1 MAGDAS
7 SNSGLSIESVRRID
21 ELCDRFESELKAG
34 RRLDPVSWLPE
45 VDEAARGEL
54 VRNLLALELEYTD
67 SDSQARVIAAWRLR
81 FPGYRE
87 AIESLVK
94 DRKEKT
100 RTLPPPS
107 PAGSPTII
115 IPNAAGENTAV
126 FEETQTARGA
136 EALDDGD
143 TYRLAAAP
151 LQRFGDYELLQ
162 EIARGGMGV
171 VYKARQLTLHRIVAL
186 KMILAGQLASK
197 MEVERFYSEARAA
210 GELQHP
216 NIVAIHEVGQHNGQ
230 HFFSMDYVDGPS
242 LADKVVNG
250 TWPPRE
256 AARLMR
262 QIAKAVHYAHTRGI
276 VHRDLKP
283 RNVLLTA
290 EGQPRI
296 TDFGLAKRL
305 HGTSDLTASG
315 QIMGTPSFMSP
326 EQAQGKVRGVGPPS
340 DVYSLGAILYC
351 LLTGRP
357 PFSGRDA
364 IAVLTRVITQDPT
377 PPKQLNPELDKD
389 LETIT
394 LKCLRK
400 DPQLRYSS
408 AKELADDLNRFLKGE
423 PIQARPVRRSEKLW
437 RWCRRK
443 PLLASLIAAVG
454 LLVVLLLVTAS
465 VAWALWPR
473 VLARRLPEQAIYADH
488 IRDAQRALD
497 RNNVAAANRS
507 LDACRPELRGW
518 EFHYL
523 AGMTK
528 KLSPNVVGE
537 QQTLS
542 LETARLPAG
551 DDPSRKKPIAPVH
564 PVTSV
569 AFSPDGERIAGANS
583 AGILKVWDARSGQE
597 RMELRDLA
605 SAAFSPD
612 GKRIA
617 GVAGGKPT
625 VWDLATERQAVQL
638 EWPTRIMAERPNAV
652 WDAENQDWV
661 MPPFVPPPSPF
672 QPAPF
677 RNAPFRAAPAHS
689 TPVQPPDAFRSGNWN
704 CIGYSPDGKRI
715 AMGSWDKS
723 IKVWDA
729 GSGKQTLTLMW
740 HGDAVQCIAF
750 SPDSKRIVSGS
761 SDRTLKLWDVASD
774 ARGLALDPGSAIR
787 SVRGRE
793 RLTLRGHEGA
803 VCAVSFSPDGGR
815 IVSASADGT
824 LKVWDAGTGH
834 ETLTIEGHLDQIS
847 SVAFSPDGSRI
858 ASGSADGELRLWDT
872 ETGRGM
878 LALTTDAGGIR
889 AVAFSRDGTR
899 IVSGSSNGT
908 IRIWG
913 ASNSGE

>member
-7 SNSGLSIESVRRID
+7 SHSGLSIESVRRID
-21 ELCDRFESELKAG
+21 ELCDRFEAELKAG
-34 RRLDPVSWLPE
+34 RRLDPASFLAE

-54 VRNLLALELEYTD
+54 VRNLLALELEYAD
-67 SDSQARVIAAWRLR
+67 SDSQARVIAAWLRR
-81 FPGYRE
+81 FPSYRE
-87 AIESLVK
+87 AIKRLVN
-94 DRKEKT
+94 DRKEET

-115 IPNAAGENTAV
+115 VPNAAGESTAV
-126 FEETQTARGA
+126 PEETRTAKGA
-136 EALDDGD
+136 EAPDDGD
-143 TYRLAAAP
+143 TYHLAASP
-151 LQRFGDYELLQ
+151 MQRFGDYELLQ

-171 VYKARQLTLHRIVAL
+171 VYKARQLTLNRIVAL

-197 MEVERFYSEARAA
+197 LDVERFYSEARAA

-230 HFFSMDYVDGPS
+230 HFFSMDYVNGPS
-242 LADKVVNG
+242 LADKVVDG

-305 HGTSDLTASG
+305 HGTSDLTVSG

-326 EQAQGKVRGVGPPS
+326 EQAQGKVRGVGPRS

-357 PFSGRDA
+357 PFSGRDVLS
-364 IAVLTRVITQDPT
+364 VLTQVITQDPT

-389 LETIT
+389 LATIT
-394 LKCLRK
+394 LKCLQK
-400 DPQLRYSS
+400 GPQGRYSS
-408 AKELADDLNRFLKGE
+408 AKELADDLNRFLKNE
-423 PIQARPVRRSEKLW
+423 PIRARPAGRSEKLW

-443 PLLASLIAAVG
+443 PLVASLMAAIG
-454 LLVVLLLVTAS
+454 MLVVLLLFTGS
-465 VAWALWPR
+465 VVLALWPK
-473 VLARRLPEQAIYADH
+473 VLARRVPEQSIYADH

-497 RNNVAAANRS
+497 RNNVAAAKRS

-523 AGMTK
+523 EGMTK
-528 KLSPNVVGE
+528 KRGPDVAAG
-537 QQTLS
+537 QQTLT
-542 LETARLPAG
+542 LETARLPVG
-551 DDPSRKKPIAPVH
+551 DGPSRKSKIVPMNA
-564 PVTSV
+564 VTSV
-569 AFSPDGERIAGANS
+569 TFSPDGERIAGANS
-583 AGILKVWDARSGQE
+583 SGVLKVWDTQSGQE
-597 RMELRDLA
+597 RMELRDIA

-617 GVAGGKPT
+617 GVAGGRPT
-625 VWDLATERQAVQL
+625 VWDLETKGQPVQL
-638 EWPTRIMAERPNAV
+638 EWPIQTMAARRNAV

-677 RNAPFRAAPAHS
+677 RNVPLRAAPAHS
-689 TPVQPPDAFRSGNWN
+689 APVQLPDAFRSGNWN

-740 HGDAVQCIAF
+740 HGDAVQCMAF

-761 SDRTLKLWDVASD
+761 SDKTLKVWDVTSD
-774 ARGLALDPGSAIR
+774 ARGLDPGSAIQ

-803 VCAVSFSPDGGR
+803 VCAVSFSPDGRR
-815 IVSASADGT
+815 IVSASADRT
-824 LKVWDAGTGH
+824 LKVWDASTGH
-834 ETLTIEGHLDQIS
+834 ETLTIEGQLDQIS

-872 ETGRGM
+872 ETGMGM

-913 ASNSGE
+913 ASNGGE